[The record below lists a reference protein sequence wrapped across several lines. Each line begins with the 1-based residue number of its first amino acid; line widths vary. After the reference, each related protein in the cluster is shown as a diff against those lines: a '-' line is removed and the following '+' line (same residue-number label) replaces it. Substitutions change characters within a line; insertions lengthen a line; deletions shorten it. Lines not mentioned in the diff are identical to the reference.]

1 MSYRSIPEIV
11 STVERYFHVH
21 IGGVKGRKR
30 NRSIVVPRQVAM
42 YLSRELTGY
51 SLMEIGASFRRDH
64 TTIMH
69 GIQATRERM
78 SGDGVFHAQV
88 DSLKKMLG
96 PAPKPDLAWCSCV
109 RGAGM

>member
-42 YLSRELTGY
+42 YLSRELTGF

-69 GIQATRERM
+69 GIMMTKLRM
-78 SGDGVFHAQV
+78 TLDPEFHARV
-88 DSLKKMLG
+88 DYLTEML
-96 PAPKPDLAWCSCV
+96 APKGKPVLAWCSCV
-109 RGAGM
+109 RGAGS